1 MGRRTFAASAAI
13 IAAVFT
19 GPTEAAAPA
28 QAPLPPGVPQ
38 NMPYF
43 IPYGGPISLELAK
56 KAVDAAHAEAV
67 RRGWKMAIAV
77 TNQGGDLVYFVM
89 MDDTQLVSAE
99 IAPRKAR
106 TAVRFRRPT
115 KIFFDQ
121 METGHP
127 YVTSLDPD
135 IVTAPG
141 GIPIVID
148 GKLVGG
154 IGCSGGAGVQ
164 DDVVCEAGLAAL
176 R

>member
-1 MGRRTFAASAAI
+1 MRARL
-13 IAAVFT
+13 IAAV
-19 GPTEAAAPA
+19 ASLLCISAAPA
-28 QAPLPPGVPQ
+28 LPPLPPGVTA
-38 NMPYF
+38 NMPYY
-43 IPYGGPISLELAK
+43 IPYGAPISLDLAK
-56 KAVDAAHAEAV
+56 RAVDAAHQEAV

-77 TNQGGDLVYFVM
+77 TNQSGSLVYFVM

-127 YVTSLDPD
+127 YVITLDPD

-141 GIPIVID
+141 GIPIVVD

-154 IGCSGGAGVQ
+154 IGCSGGTGLQ
-164 DDVVCEAGLAAL
+164 DDVVCEAGLAAI

>member
-1 MGRRTFAASAAI
+1 MPFRNAI
-13 IAAVFT
+13 IAAAAALLCL
-19 GPTEAAAPA
+19 AAAPA
-28 QAPLPPGVPQ
+28 QAPLPPGVAP
-38 NMPYF
+38 NMPYY
-43 IPYGGPISLELAK
+43 IPYGAPIALDLAQR
-56 KAVDAAHAEAV
+56 AVNAAHAEAV

-77 TNQGGDLVYFVM
+77 TDQSGNLVSFLM

-106 TAVRFRRPT
+106 TAARFRRPT

-127 YVTSLDPD
+127 YVITLDPD

-141 GIPIVID
+141 GIPIVI
-148 GKLVGG
+148 GGRLVGA

-176 R
+176 PR